1 MKTPKDSFHEKKLRK
16 KVLKKQEKWLGYQM
30 DTLVMARRYAYL
42 MANFEAN
49 LLYLLQG
56 KEGEDVDTLID
67 ERIRFGDFYK
77 EVKGSNDETE

>member
-1 MKTPKDSFHEKKLRK
+1 MKTPEDAVHENRVRK
-16 KVLKKQEKWLGYQM
+16 KVLKKQEKWLGHQM
-30 DTLVMARRYAYL
+30 DTFVMARRYAYL

-49 LLYLLQG
+49 LLYLLHG

-77 EVKGSNDETE
+77 DVKGLDNETE